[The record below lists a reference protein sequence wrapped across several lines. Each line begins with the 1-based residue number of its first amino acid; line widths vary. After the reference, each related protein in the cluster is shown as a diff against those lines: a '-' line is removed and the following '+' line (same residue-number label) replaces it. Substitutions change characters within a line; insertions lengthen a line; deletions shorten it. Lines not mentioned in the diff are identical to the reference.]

1 MGKNAF
7 ECLIWGKKLTSVKFS
22 DAFDEI
28 IENTYIL
35 RTIALWEI
43 CHRIYFSYTPYR

>member
-1 MGKNAF
+1 MGENAF
-7 ECLIWGKKLTSVKFS
+7 ECLILGKKLTCVKFS
-22 DAFDEI
+22 GAFDEI

-43 CHRIYFSYTPYR
+43 YHRTYFS